1 MNENMKT
8 LVVNDQYDSG
18 GAARVAA
25 ILCNELIERGY
36 DVHSVSSITK
46 HPIRY
51 ELNDRVVLHDVDF
64 STHGR
69 GNFARLISLLR
80 TAKDIRSVITEIQ
93 PDIIIAIQ
101 ANGFIRTLLGKI
113 GYRIPILAA
122 DHTSF
127 ARKMDFINTFT
138 RHYLYK
144 FADGLSILTKR
155 DEKLLGDKYPQ
166 KRVIYNP
173 LTYPLL
179 NQSTERQKT
188 VLCVGRFDIWKI
200 KGFDLIVDMWSELSQ
215 SHPEWK
221 LVFAGTGKEESV
233 NYIKG
238 LVHQFRLDDS
248 VQFLGQVDDMQTLY
262 SHSGIFALPSRIE
275 GFPMVLLE
283 AMSQGCPCVAF
294 NVGGASEEMIE
305 NGAGFVIE
313 DGDLKS
319 FKNALSE
326 LMDNDEKRN
335 LYSLKSVES
344 ASRFTV
350 ECFGDTWEQMIKETF
365 NKKR

>member
-1 MNENMKT
+1 MKI
-8 LVVNDQYDSG
+8 LIINDQFENG
-18 GAARVAA
+18 GAGRVTATM
-25 ILCNELIERGY
+25 CCELVRRGY
-36 DVHSVSSITK
+36 DIEVVTDNINFS
-46 HPIRY
+46 IRY
-51 ELNDRVVLHDVDF
+51 TLPENVAIHPVEFISRKKGSFFRVM
-64 STHGR
+64 
-69 GNFARLISLLR
+69 SLFR
-80 TAKDIRSVITEIQ
+80 AAEDIRPIIKRVKPDVIL
-93 PDIIIAIQ
+93 AIQ
-101 ANGFIRTLLGKI
+101 SNGFIRTFIANRGT
-113 GYRIPILAA
+113 GIPVIAV

-127 ARKMDFINTFT
+127 ARKMDAINTFT

-173 LTYPLL
+173 LTYQLL

-215 SHPEWK
+215 SHPDWK
-221 LVFAGTGKEESV
+221 LLFAGTGKEESV

-238 LVHQFRLDDS
+238 LVHQFRLDES

-335 LYSLKSVES
+335 LYSSKSVES

-350 ECFGDTWEQMIKETF
+350 ECFGNAWEQMIKDTLK
-365 NKKR
+365 NIK

>member
-1 MNENMKT
+1 MK
-8 LVVNDQYDSG
+8 LLIINDQFENG
-18 GAARVAA
+18 GAGRVTATM
-25 ILCNELIERGY
+25 CCELIRRGY
-36 DVHSVSSITK
+36 DIDIVTDNINFSIRYALPENIIIHSVEFISQKKGGFSRVLSLFKTACKIR
-46 HPIRY
+46 PIIKK
-51 ELNDRVVLHDVDF
+51 VKPDVI
-64 STHGR
+64 
-69 GNFARLISLLR
+69 L
-80 TAKDIRSVITEIQ
+80 
-93 PDIIIAIQ
+93 AIQ
-101 ANGFIRTLLGKI
+101 GNGFIRTFIANRRTG
-113 GYRIPILAA
+113 IPVIAV

-127 ARKMDFINTFT
+127 ARKMDMINTFT

-144 FADGLSILTKR
+144 YADGLSILTKR

-179 NQSTERQKT
+179 NEATVRQKT

-200 KGFDLIVDMWSELSQ
+200 KGFDLIVDMWSKLSQ
-215 SHPEWK
+215 SHPDWK

-238 LVHQFRLDDS
+238 LAHQLKLDDK

-294 NVGGASEEMIE
+294 NIGGASEEMIE

-313 DGDLKS
+313 DGDLQS

-350 ECFGDTWEQMIKETF
+350 KCFGDAWEQMIKDTLK
-365 NKKR
+365 NKQ

>member
-1 MNENMKT
+1 MKI
-8 LVVNDQYDSG
+8 LIINDQFENG
-18 GAARVAA
+18 GAGRVTATM
-25 ILCNELIERGY
+25 CCELVRRGY
-36 DVHSVSSITK
+36 DIEVVTDNINFSIRYTLPENVAIHSVEFISRKKGSFF
-46 HPIRY
+46 
-51 ELNDRVVLHDVDF
+51 RVM
-64 STHGR
+64 
-69 GNFARLISLLR
+69 SLFR
-80 TAKDIRSVITEIQ
+80 TAEDIRPIIKKVKPDVIL
-93 PDIIIAIQ
+93 AIQ
-101 ANGFIRTLLGKI
+101 SNGFIRTFIANRGT
-113 GYRIPILAA
+113 GIPMIAV

-127 ARKMDFINTFT
+127 ARKMDAINSFT

-173 LTYPLL
+173 LTYQLL

-335 LYSLKSVES
+335 LYSSKSVES

-350 ECFGDTWEQMIKETF
+350 ECFGDAWEQMIKDTLK
-365 NKKR
+365 NKK